1 MTFRSLLLASV
12 AGLTALPAVADV
24 NIYTTRQPELIQP
37 VMDAFTAETGINV
50 NLAFVDS
57 GLVERLKAEGARSPA
72 DLVMTVDIANLQQ
85 IVDADVIQ
93 PVESEIL
100 TASVPAELRS
110 PENLWFSLTTRA
122 RIVYASQERVA
133 DGEIDGSSESKLIR
147 ESAGGYGIAFEYIPV
162 TMTAI
167 TKEVVASIPE
177 LFETPTAR
185 C

>member
-12 AGLTALPAVADV
+12 AGLAALPAAADV

-93 PVESEIL
+93 PV
-100 TASVPAELRS
+100 
-110 PENLWFSLTTRA
+110 
-122 RIVYASQERVA
+122 
-133 DGEIDGSSESKLIR
+133 
-147 ESAGGYGIAFEYIPV
+147 
-162 TMTAI
+162 
-167 TKEVVASIPE
+167 
-177 LFETPTAR
+177 
-185 C
+185 